1 MRLWLAALMLALA
14 LPALAQVSTRV
25 RITGEVQRE
34 LTLGVDDLRLLAS
47 RRTLVQE
54 RGYGGLRLVDLLQE
68 ADIRQDAR
76 HALRRTY
83 VIATATDGFQAVFS
97 WGELFNTPV
106 GQGVL
111 VAFERD
117 GVPLR
122 DGEGRVTLVSLG
134 DGRPSMR
141 HVKWLARIEV
151 RRVPEP

>member
-68 ADIRQDAR
+68 A
-76 HALRRTY
+76 
-83 VIATATDGFQAVFS
+83 
-97 WGELFNTPV
+97 
-106 GQGVL
+106 
-111 VAFERD
+111 ERD